1 VNSNP
6 TGNTQFNLGVSGHRD
21 LNPDDAGRLRSEVTG
36 FLADLKSRLPDTEI
50 HIIVG
55 MAAGADLMVAQAALD
70 LGLEVEAVLPMPL
83 THYREDFAPQDLA
96 ILERL
101 LDNPGV
107 RRVELL
113 SEHALTGHGITG
125 LSRDG
130 LYENLSQALIRRS
143 SLLLALWDGTASP
156 LPGGTADTVLRFL
169 GVRTERVHEESP
181 VSFLEAEGDLEAGER
196 LVYWVPTARVSN
208 PQAPPPPAACYLR
221 GVGDNAVEMQPH
233 MPAFLRHQLA
243 ALNHYNLEFRQLLAA
258 ARIGKPDSLLAALPA
273 DTPLDDDSLLAD
285 IDAQYGKAD
294 ALAVYY
300 QLRSDRLFVLFGMM
314 TLMMGA
320 TLLVYEKISESPL
333 VLMSYTLIL
342 LTSLGAYYVLR
353 GRHWFAK
360 HLTYRAIAETMRAKF
375 YLRLA
380 GVDHRVD
387 AAEVMGRWGID
398 RFHGFG
404 WIGYVL
410 KGVESR
416 DIHGHAAKEDDLR
429 RIRCVEQTWIEN
441 QHAYFSAKV
450 AILEASS
457 RRVKWLGN
465 AVFVVILGVMLTL
478 LIFGESMTGRVRGIG
493 VPLNNLLT
501 FSMELLVVALGV
513 SKLHQDKMATREL
526 LWQYRNQLDHFARAR
541 RKLARIG
548 SPRRRND
555 VLVELGKDS
564 LMESYLWTIH
574 RYHREHEPPSTG

>member
-1 VNSNP
+1 VNSNT
-6 TGNTQFNLGVSGHRD
+6 TGNTPFNLGVSGHRD
-21 LNPDDAGRLRSEVTG
+21 LNPDDAERLRSEVTG
-36 FLADLKSRLPDTEI
+36 FLSDLKSRLPDTEI

-55 MAAGADLMVAQAALD
+55 MAAGADLMVAQAGLD
-70 LGLEVEAVLPMPL
+70 LGLEVDAVLPMPL
-83 THYREDFAPQDLA
+83 AHYREDFAPQDLT

-101 LDNPGV
+101 LENPRV

-113 SEHALTGHGITG
+113 SEHALTGHGTTG
-125 LSRDG
+125 TSRDG

-143 SLLLALWDGTASP
+143 SLLLALWDGSASH

-181 VSFLEAEGDLEAGER
+181 VTFLEAEGDMESGER
-196 LVYWVPTARVSN
+196 LVYWVPTTRARN
-208 PQAPPPPAACYLR
+208 PQAAPPPAACYLR
-221 GVGDNAVEMQPH
+221 GVGDNAVEMQAN

-243 ALNHYNLEFRQLLAA
+243 ALNHYNLEFRQLLATG
-258 ARIGKPDSLLAALPA
+258 RIGAPDSLAAALPA
-273 DTPLDDDSLLAD
+273 DTPLDDDALLAD

-416 DIHGHAAKEDDLR
+416 DIHGRAAKEDDLR

-450 AILEASS
+450 ATLEASS

-465 AVFVVILGVMLTL
+465 AVFVVILAVMLTL

-513 SKLHQDKMATREL
+513 S
-526 LWQYRNQLDHFARAR
+526 
-541 RKLARIG
+541 
-548 SPRRRND
+548 
-555 VLVELGKDS
+555 
-564 LMESYLWTIH
+564 
-574 RYHREHEPPSTG
+574 